1 MADFHKSRVFFYM
14 NAPKTPSGAEK
25 PFIFSSTEGHALCRR
40 ILKELL
46 PYDPHDVQIE
56 GICKVMDNVDLFAIL
71 ATGSGKTSFL
81 SMYMLVVLAIQRDP
95 SLCPTAKFP
104 ENPCLMAI
112 CPTKYL
118 EHQMVSVSYLMTSQ
132 RLKPLT
138 AGQRHGEVWAERI
151 SNQ

>member
-1 MADFHKSRVFFYM
+1 M

-71 ATGSGKTSFL
+71 ATGSGKTSFHWR
-81 SMYMLVVLAIQRDP
+81 VLQH
-95 SLCPTAKFP
+95 L
-104 ENPCLMAI
+104 
-112 CPTKYL
+112 
-118 EHQMVSVSYLMTSQ
+118 
-132 RLKPLT
+132 
-138 AGQRHGEVWAERI
+138 
-151 SNQ
+151 